1 LKIQKKEQDGKKSN
15 EVDKMDFETYQKTSR
30 KTAIYPDKDSN
41 FTYPALGLAGETGEV
56 IEKIKKLVRDKSSV
70 IDDEFSEEVK
80 KEMGDVLWYLAQL
93 ATELK
98 ISLNEV
104 AEENIEKLM
113 SRMERGKLHGKGDN
127 R

>member
-1 LKIQKKEQDGKKSN
+1 
-15 EVDKMDFETYQKTSR
+15 MDFETYQKLSR
-30 KTAIYPDKDSN
+30 KTAIYPDKDKN

-56 IEKIKKLVRDKSSV
+56 IEKVKKLVRDKNSI
-70 IDDEFSEEVK
+70 IDDATREEVK

-98 ISLNEV
+98 ISLNEA
-104 AEENIEKLM
+104 AEKNIEKLM
-113 SRMERGKLHGKGDN
+113 SRMEKGTLHGKGDD

>member
-1 LKIQKKEQDGKKSN
+1 
-15 EVDKMDFETYQKTSR
+15 MDFEAYQKLSR

-56 IEKIKKLVRDKSSV
+56 IEKVKKLIRDKASN
-70 IDDEFSEEVK
+70 IDDEFRVEVK

-98 ISLNEV
+98 ISLNEA

-113 SRMERGKLHGKGDN
+113 SRMERKKIHGKGDN